1 MNGANGALDVAAR
14 VAARLGAISG
24 VVAVVLGGSRSRG
37 EGHPDSDI
45 DLGIYYEPERPP
57 DLPALRA
64 LARELCA
71 SGAGDTVTP
80 LARELLATAAGDDVT
95 PLGAWG
101 PWINGG
107 AWLEIEG
114 HRVDWLYRDLARMR
128 RVIEECRAGQV
139 TCDYQPGHPH
149 GFLSSIYLAD
159 LHDCRPLFD
168 PGGALAP
175 LKALV
180 TPYPPALRRALL
192 DRFLWEAGF
201 AIDTAKKAARRG
213 DVTYVSGCLFRAAA
227 CLVQALFALNER
239 YLSNEKGSLQR
250 TRALPRC
257 PERFADRVEAA
268 LSAPGDGAQALLG
281 SLGRMEALA
290 REMSDLCRRDGASC

>member
-1 MNGANGALDVAAR
+1 MNEALDVAAR
-14 VAARLGAISG
+14 VAARLGAIPG

-71 SGAGDTVTP
+71 SAAGDAVTP
-80 LARELLATAAGDDVT
+80 LSRELHAKGAEDAVT

-114 HRVDWLYRDLARMR
+114 HRVDWLYRDLARVR

-139 TCDYQPGHPH
+139 TCDYQTGHPH
-149 GFLSSIYLAD
+149 GFLSASYLAD
-159 LHDCRPLFD
+159 IHDCRPLFD
-168 PGGALAP
+168 PAGGLAP

-201 AIDTAKKAARRG
+201 AIDTARKPAGRG
-213 DVTYVSGCLFRAAA
+213 DVMYVSGCLFRAAA

-239 YLSNEKGSLQR
+239 YLSNEKGSLRR

-257 PERFADRVEAA
+257 PEGFADRVAA
-268 LSAPGDGAQALLG
+268 TLSAPGDRAEALLE

-290 REMSDLCRRDGASC
+290 RQTRDLCRPDEPSC

>member
-1 MNGANGALDVAAR
+1 MDEALDVAAR
-14 VAARLGAISG
+14 VAARLGAIPG
-24 VVAVVLGGSRSRG
+24 VAAVALGGSRSRG
-37 EGHPDSDI
+37 EGHPDSDV

-71 SGAGDTVTP
+71 SGPADAVAA
-80 LARELLATAAGDDVT
+80 LARELHGGGAEDAVT
-95 PLGAWG
+95 PIGAWG

-114 HRVDWLYRDLARMR
+114 RRVDWLYRDLGRVR

-139 TCDYQPGHPH
+139 ACDYQPGHPH
-149 GFLSSIYLAD
+149 AFLGSIYLAEV
-159 LHDCRPLFD
+159 HDGLPLVD
-168 PGGALAP
+168 PEGALAS

-180 TPYPPALRRALL
+180 VPYPPLLRQALI

-201 AIDTAKKAARRG
+201 AIDTARKAAGRG
-213 DVTYVSGCLFRAAA
+213 DVLYVSGCLFRAAA
-227 CLVQALFALNER
+227 CLVQVLFALNER

-257 PERFADRVEAA
+257 PEGFVDRIEAA
-268 LSAPGDGAQALLG
+268 LAAPGQGAEALLA
-281 SLGRMEALA
+281 SLERLQVLA
-290 REMSDLCRRDGASC
+290 RETRDLCRADAPGC

>member
-1 MNGANGALDVAAR
+1 MDEALDVAAR
-14 VAARLGAISG
+14 VAARLGTIPG
-24 VVAVVLGGSRSRG
+24 VAAVVLGGSRSRG
-37 EGHPDSDI
+37 EAHADSDI

-57 DLPALRA
+57 DLEALRA

-71 SGAGDTVTP
+71 SGPAQGVAP
-80 LARELLATAAGDDVT
+80 LAKELHGSVPEDAVT

-114 HRVDWLYRDLARMR
+114 RRVDWLYRDLARVR
-128 RVIEECRAGQV
+128 RVIEACRAGQV

-149 GFLSSIYLAD
+149 GFLDAIYLAEV
-159 LHDCRPLFD
+159 HDCLPLVD
-168 PGGALAP
+168 REGALGP

-180 TPYPPALRRALL
+180 TPYPPRLRRALI

-201 AIDTAKKAARRG
+201 ALDTAKKAAARS
-213 DVTYVSGCLFRAAA
+213 DVLYVSGCLFRAAA
-227 CLVQALFALNER
+227 CLVQVLFALNER
-239 YLSNEKGSLQR
+239 YLSNEKGALR
-250 TRALPRC
+250 RARALSRC
-257 PERFADRVEAA
+257 PEGFADRVEAA
-268 LSAPGDGAQALLG
+268 LAAPGQGAEALLG

-290 REMSDLCRRDGASC
+290 RETRDLCRVDAPSC

>member
-1 MNGANGALDVAAR
+1 MNEALDVAAR
-14 VAARLGAISG
+14 VAARLGAIPG

-37 EGHPDSDI
+37 EGDRDSDI
-45 DLGIYYEPERPP
+45 DLGIFYEPERPP

-71 SGAGDTVTP
+71 SAAEGAVTP
-80 LARELLATAAGDDVT
+80 LARELLAKGAEDAVT

-114 HRVDWLYRDLARMR
+114 HRVDWLYRDLALVR
-128 RVIEECRAGQV
+128 RVIEACRAGQV

-149 GFLSSIYLAD
+149 GFLNSIYLAD
-159 LHDCRPLFD
+159 LYDCRPLFD

-201 AIDTAKKAARRG
+201 AIDTAKKAAGRG
-213 DVTYVSGCLFRAAA
+213 DVMYVSGCLFRAAA

-257 PERFADRVEAA
+257 PEGFADRVEAA
-268 LSAPGDGAQALLG
+268 LSAPGQGAVALLG
-281 SLGRMEALA
+281 SLAQLEALA
-290 REMSDLCRRDGASC
+290 RETSDLRRLDEPGC

>member
-1 MNGANGALDVAAR
+1 MDVSEALDVAAR
-14 VAARLGAISG
+14 VAARLGAIPG
-24 VVAVVLGGSRSRG
+24 VAAVVLGGSRARG
-37 EGHPDSDI
+37 AGHPDSDL

-71 SGAGDTVTP
+71 GGAEGAVAP
-80 LARELLATAAGDDVT
+80 LARELLAADPGDVVT
-95 PLGAWG
+95 PPGAWG

-114 HRVDWLYRDLARMR
+114 HRVDWLYRDLARVR

-149 GFLSSIYLAD
+149 GFFSSIYLAEV
-159 LHDCRPLFD
+159 HDCRPLFD
-168 PGGALAP
+168 PAGVLAP

-201 AIDTAKKAARRG
+201 AIDTAKKAAGRG
-213 DVTYVSGCLFRAAA
+213 DVVYVSGCLFRAAA

-239 YLSNEKGSLQR
+239 YVSNEKGALHR

-257 PERFADRVEAA
+257 PEGFADRVEAL
-268 LSAPGDGAQALLG
+268 LSAPGQGAEALLG

-290 REMSDLCRRDGASC
+290 REARDLCRRDAPR

>member
-1 MNGANGALDVAAR
+1 MDEALDVAAR
-14 VAARLGAISG
+14 VAGRLGAVPG
-24 VVAVVLGGSRSRG
+24 VAAVVLGGSLSRG

-57 DLPALRA
+57 DLEVLRA

-71 SGAGDTVTP
+71 GGAGDAVAPLAKELHGNVPEDVVTP
-80 LARELLATAAGDDVT
+80 I
-95 PLGAWG
+95 GAWG

-107 AWLEIEG
+107 AWLDIEG
-114 HRVDWLYRDLARMR
+114 RRVDWLYRDLARVR
-128 RVIEECRAGQV
+128 RVIAECRAGQV
-139 TCDYQPGHPH
+139 MCDYQPGHPH
-149 GFLSSIYLAD
+149 GFFNAIYMAEV
-159 LHDCRPLFD
+159 HDCRPLVD
-168 PGGALAP
+168 PEGALGP

-180 TPYPPALRRALL
+180 TPYPPLLRRALI

-201 AIDTAKKAARRG
+201 ALDTAKKAGRRG
-213 DVTYVSGCLFRAAA
+213 DVLYVSGCLFRAAA

-239 YLSNEKGSLQR
+239 YLSNEKGAVQR

-268 LSAPGDGAQALLG
+268 LAAPGQGAEALLG

-290 REMSDLCRRDGASC
+290 RETRDLCRQGEPGG

>member
-1 MNGANGALDVAAR
+1 MDEALDVAAR
-14 VAARLGAISG
+14 VAARLGAIPG
-24 VVAVVLGGSRSRG
+24 VAAVVLGGSRARG

-57 DLPALRA
+57 DLEALRA

-71 SGAGDTVTP
+71 GGPADGVAPLAKELHGSVPEDVVTP
-80 LARELLATAAGDDVT
+80 I
-95 PLGAWG
+95 GAWG

-107 AWLEIEG
+107 AWLEVEG
-114 HRVDWLYRDLARMR
+114 RRVDWLYRDLARVR
-128 RVIEECRAGQV
+128 RVIEACRAGQV

-149 GFLSSIYLAD
+149 GFLDAIYLAEV
-159 LHDCRPLFD
+159 HDCRPLVD
-168 PGGALAP
+168 PEGALGP

-180 TPYPPALRRALL
+180 TPYPPRLRRAII

-201 AIDTAKKAARRG
+201 ALDTAQKAGRRG
-213 DVTYVSGCLFRAAA
+213 DVLYVSGCLFRAAA

-239 YLSNEKGSLQR
+239 YVSNEKGALRR
-250 TRALPRC
+250 TRALARC
-257 PERFADRVEAA
+257 PENFADRVEAA
-268 LSAPGDGAQALLG
+268 LAAPGQGAEALLG

-290 REMSDLCRRDGASC
+290 REARDLCRLDAPSC